1 LRQRYHFL
9 VPKKSDELYRLLQEF
24 LQRLFSLG
32 ESGAMDQMI
41 ELDVSFTQARTM
53 FLLAHTDGPLPINEV
68 AAKLGL
74 SVAATGRNIDQLVKL
89 GIVERQENPDDR
101 RVKLVSLSPT
111 GFEIADQQI
120 EQKRRAV
127 KAFVARLGTTEAE
140 NLTRALR
147 PILAG
152 ESLRSTTKD
161 QHVST

>member
-1 LRQRYHFL
+1 MS
-9 VPKKSDELYRLLQEF
+9 KKSDELYEALGEF
-24 LQRLFSLG
+24 FQRIFSLA
-32 ESGAMDQMI
+32 ESGSMDQMI

-53 FLLAHTDGPLPINEV
+53 FLLAHTDGPLPINEI
-68 AAKLGL
+68 ASQLGL
-74 SVAATGRNIDQLVKL
+74 SVAATGRNIDQLVKV

-111 GFEIADQQI
+111 GFEVADQQF

-127 KAFVARLGTTEAE
+127 RKFVDRLSATETE

-152 ESLRSTTKD
+152 ESLRTTTKAP
-161 QHVST
+161 HVS

>member
-1 LRQRYHFL
+1 MS
-9 VPKKSDELYRLLQEF
+9 KKSDELYEALGEF
-24 LQRLFSLG
+24 FQRIFSMG
-32 ESGAMDQMI
+32 ESGSLDRMI

-53 FLLAHTDGPLPINEV
+53 FLLAHTDGPLPITEI
-68 AAKLGL
+68 AAQLGL
-74 SVAATGRNIDQLVKL
+74 SVAATGRNVDQLVKL

-101 RVKLVSLSPT
+101 RVKLVSLSPA

-127 KAFVARLGTTEAE
+127 RTFVERLSSTEAE

-152 ESLRSTTKD
+152 ESLRSSKKVS
-161 QHVST
+161 HVH

>member
-1 LRQRYHFL
+1 MSKR
-9 VPKKSDELYRLLQEF
+9 SDELYEALGEF
-24 LQRLFSLG
+24 FQRIFSLG
-32 ESGAMDQMI
+32 EAGTMDRMI

-53 FLLAHTDGPLPINEV
+53 FLLAHCAGPLPINGI
-68 AAKLGL
+68 ASKLGL

-101 RVKLVSLSPT
+101 RVKLVSLSPQ

-120 EQKRRAV
+120 EQKRQAV
-127 KAFVARLGTTEAE
+127 RMFVDRLSATEAE

-152 ESLRSTTKD
+152 ESLRTSTKVTD
-161 QHVST
+161 VP

>member
-1 LRQRYHFL
+1 
-9 VPKKSDELYRLLQEF
+9 VAKTADELFETLGEF
-24 LQRLFSLG
+24 FQRVFSLG
-32 ESGAMDQMI
+32 ESGAMDRMI

-53 FLLAHTDGPLPINEV
+53 FLLAHTDGPLPINEI
-68 AAKLGL
+68 ASQLGL

-120 EQKRRAV
+120 DQKRRAV
-127 KAFVARLGTTEAE
+127 RLFVENLSTTEAE
-140 NLTRALR
+140 NLTQALR

-152 ESLRSTTKD
+152 ESLRTSTKAA
-161 QHVST
+161 HVH

>member
-1 LRQRYHFL
+1 MS
-9 VPKKSDELYRLLQEF
+9 KKSDELYEALGEF
-24 LQRLFSLG
+24 FQRIFSLG
-32 ESGAMDQMI
+32 ESSSMDRMI

-53 FLLAHTDGPLPINEV
+53 FLLAHTEGPLAINEI
-68 AAKLGL
+68 ASQLGL

-120 EQKRRAV
+120 EQKRQAV
-127 KAFVARLGTTEAE
+127 RKFVDRLSTTEAE
-140 NLTRALR
+140 NLTQALR

-152 ESLRSTTKD
+152 ESLRTSAKGP
-161 QHVST
+161 HVH

>member
-1 LRQRYHFL
+1 MS
-9 VPKKSDELYRLLQEF
+9 KKSDELYEA
-24 LQRLFSLG
+24 LG
-32 ESGAMDQMI
+32 EFFQRIFSMGESDSMDRMI

-53 FLLAHTDGPLPINEV
+53 FLLAHTDGPLPITEI
-68 AAKLGL
+68 AAQLGL
-74 SVAATGRNIDQLVKL
+74 SVAATGRNIDQLVRL

-101 RVKLVSLSPT
+101 RVKLVSLSPR

-127 KAFVARLGTTEAE
+127 RNFVERLSTTEAE

-152 ESLRSTTKD
+152 ESLRSSKKVS
-161 QHVST
+161 HVH

>member
-1 LRQRYHFL
+1 MSKRG
-9 VPKKSDELYRLLQEF
+9 DELYEVLGEF
-24 LQRLFSLG
+24 FQRVFSLA
-32 ESGAMDQMI
+32 ESSSMDRLI

-53 FLLAHTDGPLPINEV
+53 FLLAHNDRPLPITEI
-68 AAKLGL
+68 AELLGL

-101 RVKLVSLSPT
+101 RVKLVSLSPD

-120 EQKRRAV
+120 DQKRQAV
-127 KAFVARLGTTEAE
+127 RRFVDSLSASEAE

-152 ESLRSTTKD
+152 ESLRSSTKG
-161 QHVST
+161 QHVHRHP

>member
-1 LRQRYHFL
+1 MS
-9 VPKKSDELYRLLQEF
+9 KKSDELYEALGEF
-24 LQRLFSLG
+24 FQRIFSLG
-32 ESGAMDQMI
+32 EAGSMDRMI

-53 FLLAHTDGPLPINEV
+53 FLLAHTAGPLPINEI
-68 AAKLGL
+68 ASQLGL

-111 GFEIADQQI
+111 GFEVADQQI

-127 KAFVARLGTTEAE
+127 RKFVDRLSATEAE
-140 NLTRALR
+140 NLTQALR

-152 ESLRSTTKD
+152 ESLRTSTKAN
-161 QHVST
+161 HVHS